1 MINIAMCGLIVDVD
15 WLLESAERIKVILL
29 RRNGISNIFL
39 RTLLKQRNQ
48 RKGPLPEMNEISK
61 PLLSVGVR
69 VSLVCGHVE
78 GALAEEGLGVGRHV
92 REVVHHHEHLHH
104 RPQRVEQRQLDRAA
118 VRDTVALLP
127 EVDMALR

>member
-1 MINIAMCGLIVDVD
+1 
-15 WLLESAERIKVILL
+15 
-29 RRNGISNIFL
+29 
-39 RTLLKQRNQ
+39 
-48 RKGPLPEMNEISK
+48 MNEISE

-92 REVVHHHEHLHH
+92 REVVHDHEHLHH